1 MPLQLAMV
9 FEKSGQSLLVLQA
22 SPERLHFF
30 GGTGAVSATQPH
42 VLHSGAVPV
51 APAAC
56 PPAHHSPASQRGD
69 VDAGLHAGGLYVLL
83 GG

>member
-1 MPLQLAMV
+1 MV

-51 APAAC
+51 APNLFRVLTERRGVVTPSSTPHRAAWWISSTPKNRTSC
-56 PPAHHSPASQRGD
+56 
-69 VDAGLHAGGLYVLL
+69 
-83 GG
+83 